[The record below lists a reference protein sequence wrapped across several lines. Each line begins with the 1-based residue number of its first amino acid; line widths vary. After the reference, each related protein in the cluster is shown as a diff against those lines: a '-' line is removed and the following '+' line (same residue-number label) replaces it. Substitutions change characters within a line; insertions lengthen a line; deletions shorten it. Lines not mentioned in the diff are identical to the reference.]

1 MQQANKT
8 LVRSTTKTANVN
20 MPKPLFIEPVNYMMT
35 TSLFMTEK
43 MYVFGVQASHT
54 CINKHMYTHT
64 HTHVHKML
72 EVNYPNNTR
81 YMFSHSGF
89 YGSPGCRT

>member
-1 MQQANKT
+1 
-8 LVRSTTKTANVN
+8 
-20 MPKPLFIEPVNYMMT
+20 MMT

-64 HTHVHKML
+64 HTHPRTQNAGSKLSKQYEIYVLPQWFLRVSRLPHIGVRPAS
-72 EVNYPNNTR
+72 VN
-81 YMFSHSGF
+81 SGAAEDVTQ
-89 YGSPGCRT
+89 GRE